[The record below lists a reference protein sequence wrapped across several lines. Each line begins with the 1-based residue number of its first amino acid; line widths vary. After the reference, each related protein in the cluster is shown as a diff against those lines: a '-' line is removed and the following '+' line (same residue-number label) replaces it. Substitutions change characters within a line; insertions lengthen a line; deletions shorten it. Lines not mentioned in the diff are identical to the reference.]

1 MIIHPIN
8 LSHQFGGARAM
19 DKSQGLR
26 AIRLDISEDDL
37 LKDLQGFKSKA
48 LELGASMAE
57 VISGNW
63 VHVDERVR
71 MKCAIPLCP
80 YYNHSIHCP
89 PHTPSPEVMRKV
101 VSQYNYA
108 LLLALDVVPVSQFAG
123 TRQERREAA
132 SWSKKC
138 LEIVGR
144 IETYAFESGYYL
156 ALGFGQA
163 SCKKALCGQK
173 RCLVLDGGQC
183 PYPLKARPSMEA
195 VGIDVYGLVTRVGW
209 DIYPINRSVT
219 GKNVPRALSVGIVFI
234 H

>member
-1 MIIHPIN
+1 M
-8 LSHQFGGARAM
+8 LGRKM
-19 DKSQGLR
+19 DKNRTLK
-26 AIRLDISEDDL
+26 AIRPDRPENKFLE
-37 LKDLQGFKSKA
+37 DLQTFKKKA
-48 LELGASMAE
+48 VQLGAAMAE
-57 VISGNW
+57 VISSDW

-71 MKCAIPLCP
+71 LKCAVPLCP
-80 YYNHSIHCP
+80 YYNQCIHCP

-101 VSQYNYA
+101 VSQYTYA
-108 LLLALDVVPVSQFAG
+108 VLLALDVEPVSVFAG
-123 TRQERREAA
+123 TKQERREAA

-144 IETYAFESGYYL
+144 LETYAFESGYYL

-209 DIYPINRSVT
+209 DIYPIHRSVIAE
-219 GKNVPRALSVGIVFI
+219 NVPRALSVGIVFI